1 MLAASEM
8 GVSFVVLFLRR
19 CCWIGV
25 NGVVVVAI
33 GAHVVVEVEAGRVVV
48 VVVVVGNEVVEA
60 GNVVVGKNVV
70 VGAKEVVENEAV
82 GTTVVVGAKDVVDA
96 FSGVD
101 AFNVRLYTC
110 DVAFEGNASCSE
122 RMQNDR

>member
-1 MLAASEM
+1 M

-25 NGVVVVAI
+25 NGVVVAI
-33 GAHVVVEVEAGRVVV
+33 GAHVVVEVEAGRV

-82 GTTVVVGAKDVVDA
+82 GTTVVGAKDVVDA